1 MCDVIWVNPKALPS
15 LYYFVSIVGQL
26 TPTGPNDPKHGKLPP
41 KTEKGEKLQE
51 KLLQKLRA
59 LIELVL

>member
-15 LYYFVSIVGQL
+15 LHYFVSIVGQL
-26 TPTGPNDPKHGKLPP
+26 TPTRPNDPKHGKLPP

-51 KLLQKLRA
+51 KLL
-59 LIELVL
+59 